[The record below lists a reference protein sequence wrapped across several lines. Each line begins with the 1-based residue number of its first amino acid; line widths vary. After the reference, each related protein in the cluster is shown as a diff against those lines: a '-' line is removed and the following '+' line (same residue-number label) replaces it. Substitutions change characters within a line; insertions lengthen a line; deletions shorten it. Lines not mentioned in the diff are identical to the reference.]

1 VSLLLDTHVWIWSQA
16 QPERLGP
23 TTTARLEDPRQALY
37 VSPVSTLEIA
47 RLAAH
52 GRLELLPD
60 VDRWLEAS
68 LDLLGCATVEV
79 SHEIAREAYALPGD
93 LHRDPADRLL
103 VATAR
108 VHGLTLLTADDRI
121 LAYAHVE
128 TQDARR

>member
-1 VSLLLDTHVWIWSQA
+1 MSLLLDTHVWIWSQA
-16 QPERLGP
+16 EPEKLGP
-23 TTTARLEDPRQALY
+23 TSTAALEDPLRGLY

-47 RLAAH
+47 RLAGQ
-52 GRLELLPD
+52 GRLELQPD

-79 SHEIAREAYALPGD
+79 SHAIAREAYALPGE

-108 VHGLTLLTADDRI
+108 VHGLTLLTADERL
-121 LAYAHVE
+121 LAYPHVDGL
-128 TQDARR
+128 DARR